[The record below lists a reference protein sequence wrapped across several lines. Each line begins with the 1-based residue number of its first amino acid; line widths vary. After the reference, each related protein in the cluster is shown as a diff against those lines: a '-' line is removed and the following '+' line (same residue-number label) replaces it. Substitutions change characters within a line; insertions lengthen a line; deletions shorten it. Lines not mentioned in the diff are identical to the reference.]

1 MFADAWWKEYLLWL
15 LNPSFPVKKSFYP
28 FSPRTLF
35 LNLRNAVLCS
45 CVYYCLFP
53 RFESF
58 CVTGTYQFDYIK
70 K

>member
-35 LNLRNAVLCS
+35 LYMHFYVAAFITAYSRD
-45 CVYYCLFP
+45 
-53 RFESF
+53 FESF

-70 K
+70 KK